1 MALYDKM
8 IKAIKKEIIIRS
20 KNYNDEI
27 QTIYYG
33 GGTPS
38 LLKIK
43 DINDIFKSI
52 QNNYSLSKNLEV
64 TIEANPDDLTKSKLK
79 SLSRTKINRISLGI
93 QTLNDDALKLM
104 KRVHSS
110 KQSIESIENSLLF
123 QIGLKFLN
131 LSL

>member
-43 DINDIFKSI
+43 DINDIKGTQKIFNHRAKMNTLAT
-52 QNNYSLSKNLEV
+52 QGKWSKDLE
-64 TIEANPDDLTKSKLK
+64 I
-79 SLSRTKINRISLGI
+79 
-93 QTLNDDALKLM
+93 
-104 KRVHSS
+104 
-110 KQSIESIENSLLF
+110 
-123 QIGLKFLN
+123 
-131 LSL
+131 

>member
-52 QNNYSLSKNLEV
+52 QNKKQVIITGRY
-64 TIEANPDDLTKSKLK
+64 KLIFGKFAK
-79 SLSRTKINRISLGI
+79 SL
-93 QTLNDDALKLM
+93 
-104 KRVHSS
+104 
-110 KQSIESIENSLLF
+110 
-123 QIGLKFLN
+123 
-131 LSL
+131 

>member
-8 IKAIKKEIIIRS
+8 IKAIKKEIIFRS

-79 SLSRTKINRISLGI
+79 SLSRTKINRISLG
-93 QTLNDDALKLM
+93 
-104 KRVHSS
+104 
-110 KQSIESIENSLLF
+110 
-123 QIGLKFLN
+123 
-131 LSL
+131 LSLIHI